1 MGLLLHQLWTNYI
14 SLSKFVFGH
23 NLKLGQQFLYQ
34 LSLALTDYE
43 SSVTAVY
50 SYSYKCLRTC
60 KCFPT
65 DLDKQGCKI
74 AIELFNEIIVPGSL
88 AITNEIKGLT

>member
-1 MGLLLHQLWTNYI
+1 MPPERLQTNYI
-14 SLSKFVFGH
+14 SSSKFVFGH
-23 NLKLGQQFLYQ
+23 NLKFGQQFLYQ

-74 AIELFNEIIVPGSL
+74 AIEFL
-88 AITNEIKGLT
+88 IKLLYQARLLSRT